1 MILNSSLIAAA
12 LGRNILLAVD
22 IISSLNKV
30 SASLV
35 DVSAKFWVASTTE
48 QFLFLNTF
56 SHSII
61 LFENTGFLKA
71 IHASSINKKAGCP
84 LSLKSIL
91 RNK

>member
-35 DVSAKFWVASTTE
+35 DVSAKF
-48 QFLFLNTF
+48 
-56 SHSII
+56 
-61 LFENTGFLKA
+61 
-71 IHASSINKKAGCP
+71 
-84 LSLKSIL
+84 
-91 RNK
+91 